1 MKHTRPTSSL
11 IISTYNWP
19 EALSLLL
26 KSVLAQK
33 VLPNEV
39 IIADDGS
46 TVHTKELIDMFKT
59 RFPVPLKH
67 IWHEDKGFRRTVILN
82 KAIAASEGNYIIQ
95 IDGDIILHPCF
106 VKDHIA
112 AAKSEHFVKG
122 SRAQISKNKSLE
134 ILDSNQ
140 ISFHPFSLGIKHR
153 FNALRLPSLSFL
165 IKTDSSNPDIR
176 GCNMAFWRSD
186 FIQVNGY
193 DNTIEGWGHEDVE
206 LAARL
211 INIDKRKKHLK
222 LAAVCYH
229 LYHEVVSRAKE
240 KDNHLFFEKT
250 IAQGRKQAENG
261 YREIALMEK
270 VRLTHGKPETEQKLE

>member
-1 MKHTRPTSSL
+1 MSL
-11 IISTYNWP
+11 S
-19 EALSLLL
+19 L

-33 VLPNEV
+33 ILPNEV

-46 TVHTKELIDMFKT
+46 TEETKCIIDSF
-59 RFPVPLKH
+59 RSIFPVPLKH
-67 IWHEDKGFRRTVILN
+67 VWHEDEGFRRTVILN
-82 KAIAASEGNYIIQ
+82 KAVAESVGNYIIQ

-106 VKDHIA
+106 VKDHIS
-112 AAKSEHFVKG
+112 AAKSEYFVKG

-140 ISFHPFSLGIKHR
+140 ISFHPFGRGIKHR
-153 FNALRLPSLSFL
+153 FNALHLPFFSFL
-165 IKTDSSNPDIR
+165 IKTDSSNPNIR

-193 DNTIEGWGHEDVE
+193 DNTIEGWGHEDIE

-211 INIDKRKKHLK
+211 ININKRKKHLK

-229 LYHEVVSRAKE
+229 IYHEVASRAKE

-270 VRLTHGKPETEQKLE
+270 VRLIRAKPETEQKLNRI

>member
-1 MKHTRPTSSL
+1 MEQKKPTTSL

-19 EALSLLL
+19 EALSLSL

-46 TVHTKELIDMFKT
+46 AVHTKELIDMFKA
-59 RFPVPLKH
+59 RFSIPIKH

-82 KAIAASEGNYIIQ
+82 KAIAESEGNYIIQ
-95 IDGDIILHPCF
+95 IDGDVILHPCF
-106 VKDHIA
+106 VKDHIEA
-112 AAKSEHFVKG
+112 AQSDYFIKG
-122 SRAQISKNKSLE
+122 SRAQISRNKSLE
-134 ILDSNQ
+134 ILDSSQ
-140 ISFHPFSLGIKHR
+140 ISFHPFSRGIKHR
-153 FNALRLPSLSFL
+153 FNALRLPFFSFL
-165 IKTDSSNPDIR
+165 IKTDPSNPNIR

-193 DNTIEGWGHEDVE
+193 DNTIEGWGHEDIE

-211 INIDKRKKHLK
+211 ININKRKKHLK

-229 LYHEVVSRAKE
+229 IYHEVASRAKE

-270 VRLTHGKPETEQKLE
+270 VRLTHGIPEAEQS

>member
-1 MKHTRPTSSL
+1 MEQKKPTTSL

-19 EALSLLL
+19 EALSLSL

-46 TVHTKELIDMFKT
+46 TVHTKELIDMFKA
-59 RFPVPLKH
+59 RFPIPIKH

-82 KAIAASEGNYIIQ
+82 KAIAESEGNYIIQ
-95 IDGDIILHPCF
+95 IDGDVILHPCF
-106 VKDHIA
+106 VKDHIEA
-112 AAKSEHFVKG
+112 AQNDYFIKG

-134 ILDSNQ
+134 ILDSSQ
-140 ISFHPFSLGIKHR
+140 ISFHPFSPGIKHR
-153 FNALRLPSLSFL
+153 FNALWLPFFSFL
-165 IKTDSSNPDIR
+165 IKTDPSNPNIR

-193 DNTIEGWGHEDVE
+193 DNTIEGWGHEDIE

-211 INIDKRKKHLK
+211 ININKRKKHLK

-229 LYHEVVSRAKE
+229 IYHEVASRAKE

-270 VRLTHGKPETEQKLE
+270 VRLTHGIPEAEQS

>member
-1 MKHTRPTSSL
+1 MEQKKPTTSL

-19 EALSLLL
+19 EALSLSL

-46 TVHTKELIDMFKT
+46 TVHTKELIDMFKA
-59 RFPVPLKH
+59 RFPILIKH

-82 KAIAASEGNYIIQ
+82 KAIAESEGNYIIQ
-95 IDGDIILHPCF
+95 IDGDVILHPCF
-106 VKDHIA
+106 VKDHIEA
-112 AAKSEHFVKG
+112 AQNDYFIKG

-134 ILDSNQ
+134 ILDSSQ
-140 ISFHPFSLGIKHR
+140 ISFHPFSRGIKHR
-153 FNALRLPSLSFL
+153 FNALRLPFFSFL
-165 IKTDSSNPDIR
+165 IKTDPSNPNIR

-193 DNTIEGWGHEDVE
+193 DNTIEGWGHEDIE

-211 INIDKRKKHLK
+211 ININKRKKHLK

-229 LYHEVVSRAKE
+229 IYHEVASRAKE

-270 VRLTHGKPETEQKLE
+270 VRLTHGIPEAEQS

>member
-26 KSVLAQK
+26 KSVLVQK

-46 TVHTKELIDMFKT
+46 TEETKFIIDSF
-59 RFPVPLKH
+59 RNIFPIPLKH
-67 IWHEDKGFRRTVILN
+67 VWHEDKGFRRTVILN
-82 KAIAASEGNYIIQ
+82 KAIAESEGNYIIQ

-112 AAKSEHFVKG
+112 AAKNEHFVKG
-122 SRAQISKNKSLE
+122 SRAQISKNKSLK

-140 ISFHPFSLGIKHR
+140 ISFHLFSWGIKHR
-153 FNALRLPSLSFL
+153 FNALRLPFFSFL
-165 IKTDSSNPDIR
+165 IKTDPSNPDIR

-211 INIDKRKKHLK
+211 INSDKRKKHLK

-229 LYHEVVSRAKE
+229 IYHEVASRAKE
-240 KDNHLFFEKT
+240 KDNHLFFERT

-261 YREIALMEK
+261 YREIALIEK
-270 VRLTHGKPETEQKLE
+270 V